1 MSPVPMGKIKTAKEV
16 GAIAESLRKGG
27 RKIVTTNGVFDI
39 LHLGHITYLQ
49 KARELGDVLIVGVNS
64 DASVKRIK
72 GPKRPLNDELS
83 RAACLASL
91 ECVDYVVVFNEDDP
105 INLLSNI
112 KPHIH
117 VKGGDYKGKEDSI
130 VEKGLVERDGGKIVL
145 VEMVKGY
152 STSSL
157 IRKIIGVFK
166 E

>member
-1 MSPVPMGKIKTAKEV
+1 MGKIKTAKEV
-16 GAIAESLRKGG
+16 GAIAESLRKEG

-49 KARELGDVLIVGVNS
+49 KARELGDVLI
-64 DASVKRIK
+64 
-72 GPKRPLNDELS
+72 
-83 RAACLASL
+83 
-91 ECVDYVVVFNEDDP
+91 DDP